1 MAIQRDEQKIGVQ
14 PSGRTIREFRTEL
27 PGAFGTQQAVAFGNT
42 IAQAVEPFARAEAS
56 GVARE
61 EAAAAPIPKDE
72 NGNYTRPPA
81 PEGFGIFA
89 RGIYDQIVTERT
101 ATSSYMDFE
110 AEAQRIR
117 AAHSNNP
124 AHAIDLLNTSAEAR
138 LSAMDPQVRA
148 RAEPLIRREVNQ
160 HAGPILF
167 EDARRRERLEVENI
181 NSNITRS
188 LQESIDLASV
198 GTPEASARSLSA
210 LNTARTNADFL
221 LARGVISRG
230 RHAEI
235 LDGFAA
241 VQAGGSV
248 MATVMSRLRDG
259 TLDVAAL
266 DDLSRVVRFPFTDGE
281 NVMGV
286 RPEDIRESIRTQA
299 GRDALANQIDRVR
312 ANLNR
317 QAATQQVEGQYNNFT
332 SAYSAGARGAPAG
345 IPRERADAFV
355 LRWAQDN
362 GLNIFSPEG
371 IDRTFQQFGFLPQSA
386 LRSFFSNSNLATPEQ
401 LTQRMV
407 LFRHLD
413 RMPIGGGE
421 DSTALGAMS
430 RNDYNFMFHFN
441 SGMVAGQTAIQASEN
456 ARTLVERN
464 RAAPTTYDEL
474 SRAVRG
480 RIKENDG
487 IDLTDRKLMDKIG
500 DNLPST
506 GWFSRANWSTVSF
519 QQRRTILSNVY
530 SLMATNDT
538 LPLDDAM
545 KQGVRQFMTQH
556 TYDPNLVNE
565 NNGVGAIVP
574 RSQALPR
581 VMDLTGSGGS
591 EATTTD
597 YVQFY
602 VNSVIQANRSLVP
615 VATTADTPDSDRYI
629 PRLQPGGWTLPNA
642 YTTSGNRLEYGRNLA
657 LRHTGVDTAN
667 PGYYLL
673 AKGDDGIWKTVYNYQ
688 NQPVILNMGVAAQKQ
703 DEYARTIALDVAGS
717 RAIYQRANPPNVN
730 AGSLPALEVLVPTLD
745 VMETG
750 FRPVARPERFGPIEL
765 KDVIIER
772 PPAGQGSTPVIP
784 RTAPRPAPGIR
795 QDTDQPVIRQRVSEN
810 DRPIFDRVAT
820 FASNS
825 TIGRNVDGLEA
836 PFVRSISNMLDAM
849 PEELRSGF
857 RITSSY
863 RSDERQAQLFA
874 DAVAK
879 YGSEEAASRWVA
891 RPGQSNHGFGRAAD
905 LRMDPE
911 TRDWVRGNASRFGL
925 HFPLAHEPWH
935 IEPISARRGRNATTN
950 AGADSEDWNG

>member
-42 IAQAVEPFARAEAS
+42 IAQAVEPFARAEAT
-56 GVARE
+56 GAARE
-61 EAAAAPIPKDE
+61 QAAAAPIPKDE

-101 ATSSYMDFE
+101 ANSSYMDFE

-117 AAHSNNP
+117 AAHGNNP

-167 EDARRRERLEVENI
+167 EDARRRERLEIENFQ
-181 NSNITRS
+181 SNITRS

-198 GTPEASARSLSA
+198 GTPDASARSLSA

-221 LARGVISRG
+221 LSRGVISRG

-317 QAATQQVEGQYNNFT
+317 QAATQQNDAQYGFFLST
-332 SAYSAGARGAPAG
+332 YESGFRGAPAG
-345 IPRERADAFV
+345 VSRERAEANL
-355 LRWAQDN
+355 LRWSRDN
-362 GLNIFSPEG
+362 QVNIFSAEG
-371 IDRTFQQFGFLPQSA
+371 LDRTFRQFGFLPNGA
-386 LRSFFSNSNLATPEQ
+386 LRTYFSNVNLQSSDEVRQ
-401 LTQRMV
+401 KLE
-407 LFRHLD
+407 LFRHLQD
-413 RMPIGGGE
+413 LPIGGGE
-421 DSTALGAMS
+421 DTNALGALNN
-430 RNDYNFMFHFN
+430 REYNFMNIFSTQIRLGSDPVMAARLAREASDRDVN
-441 SGMVAGQTAIQASEN
+441 IPREYTGVVGGIITMV
-456 ARTLVERN
+456 
-464 RAAPTTYDEL
+464 
-474 SRAVRG
+474 
-480 RIKENDG
+480 
-487 IDLTDRKLMDKIG
+487 
-500 DNLPST
+500 
-506 GWFSRANWSTVSF
+506 
-519 QQRRTILSNVY
+519 QRREGSTINESDINTKITRGLDRGQWESVTNRDRRALLTNAY
-530 SLMATNDT
+530 ALMATNDG
-538 LPLDDAM
+538 LKFDDAI
-545 KQGVRQFMTQH
+545 KQTMRSFLTQY
-556 TYDPNLVNE
+556 TYDPKLLSE
-565 NNGVGAIVP
+565 TGKIGAMVP
-574 RSQALPR
+574 RSQALPQIFDGSR
-581 VMDLTGSGGS
+581 SGGDQARS
-591 EATTTD
+591 TD
-597 YVQFY
+597 YVELY
-602 VNSVIQANRSLVP
+602 VRAAFQADRSLNP
-615 VATTADTPDSDRYI
+615 MLNTPEGERYI
-629 PRLQPGGWTLPNA
+629 PRAQPARFNLPD
-642 YTTSGNRLEYGRNLA
+642 NLKLGDNVA

-667 PGYYLL
+667 PGYALL
-673 AKGDDGIWKTVYNYQ
+673 VKANGVWQPIFNYR
-688 NQPVILNMGVAAQKQ
+688 NEPVILNLGVAAQKQ
-703 DEYARTIALDVAGS
+703 DDYARTIARDTPAANAIFLRGNPTGTTDLGVAGLPPAPGQPLRDLREAPS
-717 RAIYQRANPPNVN
+717 RP
-730 AGSLPALEVLVPTLD
+730 E
-745 VMETG
+745 
-750 FRPVARPERFGPIEL
+750 RPERFGPVEIR
-765 KDVIIER
+765 DVIIER
-772 PPAGQGSTPVIP
+772 PAAGQGPTPVLP
-784 RTAPRPAPGIR
+784 RTAPRPTPGIR
-795 QDTDQPVIRQRVSEN
+795 QDTDQPVIRQRVSDN

-905 LRMDPE
+905 VRMEPA
-911 TRDWVRGNASRFGL
+911 TRDWVRSNADRFGL
-925 HFPLAHEPWH
+925 HFPIAWEPWH
-935 IEPISARRGRNATTN
+935 MELKRRSASATTIR
-950 AGADSEDWNG
+950 ADSEDANG

>member
-42 IAQAVEPFARAEAS
+42 IAQAVEPFARAEAT
-56 GVARE
+56 GAARE
-61 EAAAAPIPKDE
+61 QAAAAPIPKDE

-101 ATSSYMDFE
+101 ANSSYMDFE

-117 AAHSNNP
+117 AAHGNNP

-181 NSNITRS
+181 NSIINRS

-198 GTPEASARSLSA
+198 GIPEASARSLSA
-210 LNTARTNADFL
+210 LNTARTNADLL
-221 LARGVISRG
+221 LARGVISQG

-235 LDGFAA
+235 LDGFTA

-248 MATVMSRLRDG
+248 MATVMNRLRDG

-286 RPEDIRESIRTQA
+286 RPEDIRASIRTQA

-441 SGMVAGQTAIQASEN
+441 SGMVAGQTAVQAAET

-474 SRAVRG
+474 SRSVRG

-487 IDLTDRKLMDKIG
+487 IDLTDRKLMDKID
-500 DNLPST
+500 DNFPST
-506 GWFSRANWSTVSF
+506 GIFSRANWATASF

-530 SLMATNDT
+530 SLMATNDA
-538 LPLDDAM
+538 LPLDDAI

-556 TYDPNLVNE
+556 TYDRNLVSE
-565 NNGVGAIVP
+565 NGTVGAIVP
-574 RSQALPR
+574 RSQALPQ
-581 VMDLTGSGGS
+581 VMDLYGSGGR
-591 EATTTD
+591 EARTTD
-597 YVQFY
+597 YVQLY
-602 VNSVIQANRSLVP
+602 VNAAIQANRSLVP
-615 VATTADTPDSDRYI
+615 TPNAPDGERYI
-629 PRLQPGGWTLPNA
+629 PRSQPGWNLPEQLN
-642 YTTSGNRLEYGRNLA
+642 YGDNLA
-657 LRHTGVDTAN
+657 LRHTGIDTAN
-667 PGYYLL
+667 PGYNLV
-673 AKGDDGIWKTVYNYQ
+673 AKGNDGIWRTVYNYQ
-688 NQPVILNMGVAAQKQ
+688 NQPVILNLGVAAQKQ
-703 DEYARTIALDVAGS
+703 DEYASTISLDQSGS
-717 RAIYQRANPPNVN
+717 RAIYLRANPPDIGVS
-730 AGSLPALEVLVPTLD
+730 GLPAAESLQPTPGIPNT
-745 VMETG
+745 E
-750 FRPVARPERFGPIEL
+750 FRPVPRPERFGPVEL
-765 KDVIIER
+765 RDAIIER
-772 PPAGQGSTPVIP
+772 PAAGQGSTPVIP

-863 RSDERQAQLFA
+863 RSEERQAQLFA

-935 IEPISARRGRNATTN
+935 IEPISARRGRNAATN

>member
-42 IAQAVEPFARAEAS
+42 IAQAVEPFARAEAT
-56 GVARE
+56 GAARE
-61 EAAAAPIPKDE
+61 QAAAAPIPKDE

-101 ATSSYMDFE
+101 ATSAYQAFE
-110 AEAQRIR
+110 AEAIRIR
-117 AAHSNNP
+117 ANHGTNP

-167 EDARRRERLEVENI
+167 EDARRRERLEIENFQ
-181 NSNITRS
+181 SNITRS

-221 LARGVISRG
+221 LARNVISRG

-317 QAATQQVEGQYNNFT
+317 QAATQQNDAQYGFFLST
-332 SAYSAGARGAPAG
+332 YESGFRGAPAG
-345 IPRERADAFV
+345 VSRERAEANL
-355 LRWAQDN
+355 LRWSRDN
-362 GLNIFSPEG
+362 QVNIFSAEG
-371 IDRTFQQFGFLPQSA
+371 LDRTFRQFGFLPNGA
-386 LRSFFSNSNLATPEQ
+386 LRTYFSNVNLQSSDEVRQ
-401 LTQRMV
+401 KLE
-407 LFRHLD
+407 LFRHLQD
-413 RMPIGGGE
+413 LPIGGGE
-421 DSTALGAMS
+421 DTNALGVLNN
-430 RNDYNFMFHFN
+430 REYNFMNIFSTQIRLGSDPVMAARLAREAGDRDVN
-441 SGMVAGQTAIQASEN
+441 IPREYTGVVGGIITMV
-456 ARTLVERN
+456 
-464 RAAPTTYDEL
+464 
-474 SRAVRG
+474 
-480 RIKENDG
+480 
-487 IDLTDRKLMDKIG
+487 
-500 DNLPST
+500 
-506 GWFSRANWSTVSF
+506 
-519 QQRRTILSNVY
+519 QRREGSTINESDINTKITRGLDRGQWESVTNRDRRALLTNAY
-530 SLMATNDT
+530 ALMATNDG
-538 LPLDDAM
+538 LKFDDAI
-545 KQGVRQFMTQH
+545 KQTMRSFLTQY
-556 TYDPNLVNE
+556 TYDSKLLSE
-565 NNGVGAIVP
+565 TGKIGAMVP
-574 RSQALPR
+574 RSQALPQIFDGSR
-581 VMDLTGSGGS
+581 SGGDQARS
-591 EATTTD
+591 TD
-597 YVQFY
+597 YVELY
-602 VNSVIQANRSLVP
+602 VNSVFQANRSL
-615 VATTADTPDSDRYI
+615 TPTPNAPEGERYI
-629 PRLQPGGWTLPNA
+629 PRAQPARFNLPD
-642 YTTSGNRLEYGRNLA
+642 NLKLGDNVA

-667 PGYYLL
+667 PGYALL
-673 AKGDDGIWKTVYNYQ
+673 VKANGVWQPIFNYR
-688 NQPVILNMGVAAQKQ
+688 NEPVILNLGVAAQKQ
-703 DEYARTIALDVAGS
+703 DDYARTIARDTAAANAIFLRGNPTGTTDLGVAGLPPAPGQPLRDLREAPS
-717 RAIYQRANPPNVN
+717 RP
-730 AGSLPALEVLVPTLD
+730 E
-745 VMETG
+745 
-750 FRPVARPERFGPIEL
+750 RPERFGPVEIR
-765 KDVIIER
+765 DVIIER
-772 PPAGQGSTPVIP
+772 PAAGQGPTPVLP
-784 RTAPRPAPGIR
+784 RTAPRPTPGIR
-795 QDTDQPVIRQRVSEN
+795 QDTDQPVIRQRVSDN

-863 RSDERQAQLFA
+863 RSEERQAQLFA

-905 LRMDPE
+905 VRMEPA
-911 TRDWVRGNASRFGL
+911 TRDWVRSNADRFNL
-925 HFPLAHEPWH
+925 HFPIAWEPWH
-935 IEPISARRGRNATTN
+935 IEPISARRGRNAATN
-950 AGADSEDWNG
+950 AGADSEDANG